1 MKALVLEANASL
13 SIRDRPIPEPEPGE
27 VLLRLAFAGIC
38 SSDLFRA
45 FAGGAHKY
53 PLVMGH
59 ELSGVVAES
68 RAEGL
73 VAGQKV
79 CVFPLL
85 PCRKCPDCQESRWR
99 LCADYDYFG
108 SRRDGGFQE
117 FLAVPAW
124 NILSLPAE
132 MDLSLACLME
142 PVAVAAHAVGSIQ
155 KDVVFRVLI
164 LGSGFIGIVMALMLK
179 KRFPVAEIKLYDR
192 NSSKLELVQELGLQI
207 WKGESSAVHCDVI
220 IEAAGAEK
228 TYCQSINMAE
238 NGAELVWM
246 GNPKQDLHLAQSL
259 VSTVLRKELKIH
271 GVWNSHYNP
280 GESDDWQKAIDFI
293 QENQSSLQKLLTRKV
308 FLEEAPELLYRLYNM
323 KTSAQK
329 NREIKSVI
337 AF

>member
-1 MKALVLEANASL
+1 VKALVLEANARL
-13 SIRDRPIPEPEPGE
+13 SVQDRPIPEPGAGE
-27 VLLRLAFAGIC
+27 VLLRMAFAGIC

-68 RAEGL
+68 RVEGIA
-73 VAGQKV
+73 AGQKA

-85 PCRKCPDCQESRWR
+85 PCRKCSDCQERRWR
-99 LCADYDYFG
+99 LCSDYDYFG

-132 MDLSLACLME
+132 MDLSLACLVE

-155 KDVVFRVLI
+155 KDNLFRVLI

-179 KRFPVAEIKLYDR
+179 KRFPAAEIKLYDR
-192 NSSKLELVQELGLQI
+192 NKSKLELVQELGLQI
-207 WKGESSAVHCDVI
+207 WGDDSLFESFDVV

-228 TYCQSINMAE
+228 TYVQSINMAE
-238 NGAELVWM
+238 NGAELIWM
-246 GNPKQDLHLAQSL
+246 GNPKRDLLLPQSL
-259 VSTVLRKELKIH
+259 LSMVLRKELKIY
-271 GVWNSHYNP
+271 GVWNSQYNP
-280 GESDDWQKAIDFI
+280 GGADDWQKAIGFI
-293 QENQSSLQKLLTRKV
+293 QENQLSLQKLLTRKV
-308 FLEEAPELLYRLYNM
+308 FLNEAPELLCRLYNM
-323 KTSAQK
+323 KTSAQN